1 VDLMAARTSFLSMIN
16 VNVIQVS
23 TSTVI
28 GGETSPSSE
37 TSEPRERCRVSLAD
51 VSS

>member
-1 VDLMAARTSFLSMIN
+1 MDLMAARTSFLSMIN

-28 GGETSPSSE
+28 GGETSPL
-37 TSEPRERCRVSLAD
+37 ERDL
-51 VSS
+51 